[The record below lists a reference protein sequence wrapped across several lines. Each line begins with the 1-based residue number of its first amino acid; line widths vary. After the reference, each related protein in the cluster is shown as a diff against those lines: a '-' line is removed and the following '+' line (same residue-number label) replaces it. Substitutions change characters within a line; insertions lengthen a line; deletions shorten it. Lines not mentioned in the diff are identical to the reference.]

1 MSTAWASEIN
11 TFNRSTP
18 PKDFAARTDWLF
30 GVFKLLFITLRFT
43 IALTEA
49 DFKASGEEQFI
60 DAKTIGS
67 LMAPLRAFPHWIKI
81 LGSLFSLELP
91 EDAFDDKKSV
101 ETLNILINFSTK
113 SMGDVA
119 EFIVRLSDVVEA
131 NPDYKRVIGPILKE
145 TLNFTLV
152 RDMLSASCNFL
163 DSIRLG
169 KFPEAK
175 FDDNLVL
182 FTLYPELV
190 HQIERTINRSG
201 SLTKLTGKSIN
212 QTKIEVFGFGQWILV
227 ALHGVQQ
234 SCSRTYAD
242 ESFEEYM
249 AADQSLKSIALG
261 NRLFFSMLA
270 QLLYFLEIKEW
281 MKVLTSNEGFELL
294 IRASSELE
302 DLFDRLKAA
311 ETLENAASTLNNS
324 TCKHAFRRLFDNV
337 AWTEVVSH
345 AVRLQ
350 VAISAAVEKFEPPAV
365 ENKRIPWLTLANCAV
380 IDFGNSWMK
389 MTALGAETLM
399 AAHPPGVHCK
409 SFLACHVSLM
419 EYNIGI
425 FNGKFS
431 QAEVNGVPVRFTTE
445 QFCEF
450 YTVAERLCTVA
461 ATAPI
466 YLDIIGT
473 LNKELKFT
481 VPFYTAL
488 MVVPNACCEC
498 SRALR
503 CENKAEFSYEDC
515 LAIYA
520 KASAALESSL
530 KVGFVIAGL
539 NATQQA
545 LLEKHTEPDE
555 VPTVWREGGPFLGVR
570 YTADAMC
577 DIAYVFDYFESNL
590 EQNGVEMDASDDAD
604 IRIKSSAF
612 SALSMLRLISVGN
625 LEAMNLREDQ
635 VNGMFTY
642 LYRVA
647 PYLETLMIRSDAR
660 PLEQLVKWI
669 EAQVRKFSLSL
680 FFNF

>member
-145 TLNFTLV
+145 AWNFTLV
-152 RDMLSASCNFL
+152 RDMLSASCSFL
-163 DSIRLG
+163 NSIRLG

-175 FDDNLVL
+175 FDDILGL
-182 FTLYPELV
+182 FTLYPEWV
-190 HQIERTINRSG
+190 HQIERNINRSG
-201 SLTKLTGKSIN
+201 SLTKLTGKSIK

-249 AADQSLKSIALG
+249 AAGQSLKSIALG

-294 IRASSELE
+294 IRASSELQ

-311 ETLENAASTLNNS
+311 ETLKNAASTLNNS
-324 TCKHAFRRLFDNV
+324 TDKQAFRSLFDNV

-350 VAISAAVEKFEPPAV
+350 VAIYAAVEKLETPVV
-365 ENKRIPWLTLANCAV
+365 ENKRTPWLTLANCAV

-399 AAHPPGVHCK
+399 AEHPPEVHWE
-409 SFLACHVSLM
+409 SFLACRLSLQ

-425 FNGKFS
+425 FNSKFS
-431 QAEVNGVPVRFTTE
+431 EAKVNGVPVRFTTE

-625 LEAMNLREDQ
+625 LEAMNLRENQLD
-635 VNGMFTY
+635 GIFTY

-647 PYLETLMIRSDAR
+647 PYLETLVIRSDAR